1 MTLRLCIATE
11 ADALCIGDIHM
22 AAFATNGMLHAQFPT
37 PSSREGLRD
46 TVADK
51 ATEDIRDPHT
61 MVLIVKDTQVCNEV
75 ITYGKWSLPTST
87 SANEAPWIWPE
98 GIRLDLLE
106 EWIGNVESVKD
117 RVFKHQSCCRTSFL
131 RVSPRVSDPELGFV
145 SKLVAGCSH

>member
-98 GIRLDLLE
+98 GTRLDVLD
-106 EWIGNVESVKD
+106 EWTEKVESAKD
-117 RVFKHQSCCRTSFL
+117 KTLKHQNCYRRSFL
-131 RVSPRVSDPELGFV
+131 QVSSHVTQAL
-145 SKLVAGCSH
+145 LVGSLVLS